1 MAKIERHHW
10 LLLIQINLVTKFQF
24 KLKIL
29 IFWTKFAQRGYF
41 QSKTKK
47 VNFALRTLQLCIFE
61 LIKVPTFSS
70 T

>member
-1 MAKIERHHW
+1 MAKIEHHHW

-47 VNFALRTLQLCIFE
+47 
-61 LIKVPTFSS
+61 SD
-70 T
+70 

>member
-1 MAKIERHHW
+1 MAKIEHHHW

-29 IFWTKFAQRGYF
+29 IFWTKFAQREYF

-47 VNFALRTLQLCIFE
+47 SEFCIAHPSVVHIRISQGTNF
-61 LIKVPTFSS
+61 
-70 T
+70 